1 MAEMVSINVDNTQK
15 MLLKRNMGPNGKAG
29 LFLASQVRRMS
40 DPYAPFSDGTLKNAA
55 FVNSHGQVVQIV
67 YPVIYSRYH
76 WHGKVM
82 VGRAPKRVTN
92 KDMVYRNGSK
102 RGPHWVTRMWADRGD
117 EIVRAV
123 AGYTGGRKG

>member
-1 MAEMVSINVDNTQK
+1 MAEKVRIQLDDTQK
-15 MLLKRNMGPNGKAG
+15 ILLRRHMGTNGKAG
-29 LFLASQVRRMS
+29 LFFAKKVKQMA
-40 DPYAPFSDGTLKNAA
+40 DPYVPFGDGPMKSAA
-55 FVNSHGQVVQIV
+55 FVSRHGQVVQIV

-102 RGPHWVTRMWADRGD
+102 RGPHWVTRMWADRGY